1 MKDNRACK
9 TWDVAPGYE
18 EWDKV
23 NCATCT
29 CWTGNGCNDINKA
42 KEENEHKFWAREM
55 SNNRPVFLG

>member
-1 MKDNRACK
+1 MPKENRSCKDFAEIYA
-9 TWDVAPGYE
+9 DAL
-18 EWDKV
+18 V

-55 SNNRPVFLG
+55 SSNRPVYLG